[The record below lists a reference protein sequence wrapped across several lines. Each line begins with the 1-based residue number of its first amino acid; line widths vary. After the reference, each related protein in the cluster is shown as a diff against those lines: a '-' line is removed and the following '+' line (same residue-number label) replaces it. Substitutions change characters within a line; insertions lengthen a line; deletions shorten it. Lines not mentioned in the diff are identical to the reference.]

1 MESKWHYSEFM
12 DILCHTWLQK
22 KETDWQLIT
31 QMILWFQETELSHH
45 PHKSL
50 FPSPKHNN
58 GFIILIKMPALPQ
71 TPKDAK

>member
-1 MESKWHYSEFM
+1 
-12 DILCHTWLQK
+12 
-22 KETDWQLIT
+22 
-31 QMILWFQETELSHH
+31 MILWLQETELSHH